1 VWGRYCACEILIASL
16 IDWLYAA
23 CLEYIIFFLD
33 RQFRSYNTIWLIL
46 SVNHANNNLCTWQN
60 ACSKHRVDI
69 SLWFKRMEL
78 IEVKSLIR
86 AQKGKL
92 YIIYEHVMG
101 ILGILRFKSIHLI
114 FYTFI
119 HIIHMYISND
129 SNVILKYF
137 HFVLL
142 VVFFLEPQFY
152 TAHAQHRTTFV
163 NCFSSSMIMRF
174 SKINNT
180 VYAIFIYSFIYA

>member
-1 VWGRYCACEILIASL
+1 MRNINCKSH
-16 IDWLYAA
+16 WLAIC
-23 CLEYIIFFLD
+23 CLSRNIIFFLD
-33 RQFRSYNTIWLIL
+33 RQFRSYKTIWLIL
-46 SVNHANNNLCTWQN
+46 SVNHANNNLCTWQD
-60 ACSKHRVDI
+60 AFSRHRVDI

-78 IEVKSLIR
+78 IEVKSLNR
-86 AQKGKL
+86 AQKGNL

-101 ILGILRFKSIHLI
+101 ILGNLRFKSIHLL

-119 HIIHMYISND
+119 HIIHIYISND
-129 SNVILKYF
+129 SNAILKYF
-137 HFVLL
+137 QFVLL

-152 TAHAQHRTTFV
+152 TAHAQQRTTFI

-180 VYAIFIYSFIYA
+180 VCAIFIYLFIYA

>member
-1 VWGRYCACEILIASL
+1 MHMTERMFKA
-16 IDWLYAA
+16 
-23 CLEYIIFFLD
+23 
-33 RQFRSYNTIWLIL
+33 
-46 SVNHANNNLCTWQN
+46 
-60 ACSKHRVDI
+60 RVDI

-86 AQKGKL
+86 APKGKL

-119 HIIHMYISND
+119 HISND

-180 VYAIFIYSFIYA
+180 VCAIFIYSFIYA